1 MPFYHYARAIINS
14 HSSKILIFLYFF
26 FGIKI
31 ALVLTSRFRSL
42 ARAPAEEIKSRRDQ
56 TDSLEKGSISIN
68 SADFVTSQSPTLS
81 LITAIMTAHAKF

>member
-14 HSSKILIFLYFF
+14 HSSKILIFFYIFF

-56 TDSLEKGSISIN
+56 TDSLEKGLN
-68 SADFVTSQSPTLS
+68 FN
-81 LITAIMTAHAKF
+81 

>member
-1 MPFYHYARAIINS
+1 MVFQSGHPILAFNHRAQHAVLSLRARDHQLTQFKNLNFFI
-14 HSSKILIFLYFF
+14 FF

-56 TDSLEKGSISIN
+56 TDSLEKGLN
-68 SADFVTSQSPTLS
+68 FN
-81 LITAIMTAHAKF
+81 

>member
-1 MPFYHYARAIINS
+1 MVIQSDHPMLAFNHRAQHAVLSLRARDHQLTQLKNLNFFYI
-14 HSSKILIFLYFF
+14 FF

-56 TDSLEKGSISIN
+56 TDSLEKGLN
-68 SADFVTSQSPTLS
+68 FN
-81 LITAIMTAHAKF
+81 